1 RPGRV
6 RARRRAPR
14 ERPDSRGGR
23 AARDRSAA
31 VGDPGAPHLSGSD
44 LRGSDLH
51 RQLRKRHHQHY
62 AQAVRRRRGTPCDAD
77 PDQRQGHPDDPPNLS
92 RLRAGR
98 RARAFRFERAARNRG
113 RGRESRPPDRR
124 GQGGYR
130 DRRHPARRAAASPAR
145 DRLRLLRPM
154 RGSARTRMKKLF
166 RRMHGPCASPSSRAI
181 GDMILGALC
190 GSIALG
196 ASNALADSDLGYRIY
211 WGDFHAHSTLSDGF
225 RAPAEAFRWARDVAG
240 LDILALSDHTHL
252 LSASEWELLGK
263 AAREFTEEGRF
274 LALRSQEFGT
284 PVHFGR
290 INIHGCPIRN
300 PNATTTLPATYAF
313 LVEQEAVG
321 VFNPP
326 STSVGTLFDDLAF
339 HPEFEQAMV
348 GMEVVNARGLCQ
360 ELWIEALDNGWKLAP
375 FGSGGPGAD
384 GSAGAERSKE
394 GKTCVTGVLAEELT
408 EEAVLEALRARRFFA
423 SEQRPAGDLLAVR
436 FESGGHPM
444 GSQIAHSGSSIEF
457 EASGI

>member
-1 RPGRV
+1 
-6 RARRRAPR
+6 
-14 ERPDSRGGR
+14 
-23 AARDRSAA
+23 
-31 VGDPGAPHLSGSD
+31 
-44 LRGSDLH
+44 
-51 RQLRKRHHQHY
+51 
-62 AQAVRRRRGTPCDAD
+62 
-77 PDQRQGHPDDPPNLS
+77 
-92 RLRAGR
+92 
-98 RARAFRFERAARNRG
+98 
-113 RGRESRPPDRR
+113 
-124 GQGGYR
+124 
-130 DRRHPARRAAASPAR
+130 
-145 DRLRLLRPM
+145 
-154 RGSARTRMKKLF
+154 
-166 RRMHGPCASPSSRAI
+166 
-181 GDMILGALC
+181 MILGALC

-300 PNATTTLPATYAF
+300 PNATTNLPATYAF

-457 EASGI
+457 EASGISLDGKTLVERLDFFKDGVIVQSHVESGTAIETRFVDAGLADREEHYYFVRVRQADGDCAWSAPIWVTIDAGETSGRTANELPAIAQALPNSPNPFTPETDIRFILPRSANGEDYRVRLTIHDPSGRVIRNLGERSLAPGEHRWTWDGRDDSGTRVASGVYLYRLHGPNLPSSSGRMIFLSR